1 MAIIEKTKIGN
12 RAISAILIVSLILP
26 FLTEYQ
32 TVEIVYFTNP
42 RCALTDRTDD
52 ILEEIKEDFKDRI
65 EVREIKVSMYPEDP
79 PDTQEIKILREKYRV
94 HGVPDII
101 INGKEFTE
109 KFTKDNLREEVCKNF
124 IIRPGVCR

>member
-12 RAISAILIVSLILP
+12 RAIFAILIVSLILL

-65 EVREIKVSMYPEDP
+65 EVREIKVNMYPEDP
-79 PDTQEIKILREKYRV
+79 PDTQEIKKLREKYRV

-124 IIRPGVCR
+124 IIRPGACR